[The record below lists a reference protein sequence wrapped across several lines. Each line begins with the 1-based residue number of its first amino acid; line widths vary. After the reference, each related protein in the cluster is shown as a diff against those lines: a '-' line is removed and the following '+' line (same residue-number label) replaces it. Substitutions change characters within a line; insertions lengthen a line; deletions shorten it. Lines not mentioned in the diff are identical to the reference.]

1 MISVF
6 GSDFS
11 QTEISQVINA
21 INEQW
26 VGSGPRVE
34 RFEGLLAERLG
45 MDDVAVVDSGS
56 SALLLAVRLLD
67 LPPGSEVILP
77 SLTWV
82 ACAHAVVL
90 AGCQPV
96 LCDVDLE
103 TCNVDERSV
112 EERLSD
118 RTAAVM
124 VVHYAG
130 LPVDMAPILQFGH
143 PVIEDAAHAIDSA
156 ADGVHCGTSGAAGIF
171 SFDSVKNLATCDA
184 GAVIGSPE
192 LVRRAKELRYCG
204 VRRSGFKAA
213 PERARWWE
221 HDIAAAFPRVIANDI
236 AAALGIA
243 QLERLDALQAR
254 RKAIWDMYDDAF
266 AAADWISRPPGI
278 PDGVRHSF
286 FTYLIRVPAG
296 SRDGLAR
303 HLFDSGVYTTLRY
316 HPLHMTDFYR
326 TSYPLPNTERIAVEG
341 LNLPLHPRLT
351 ESDVQRVIDLVL
363 GYKPGVRAARARAG
377 PR

>member
-11 QTEISQVINA
+11 QSEISRVVEVID
-21 INEQW
+21 EQW
-26 VGSGPRVE
+26 VGLGPRVE

-45 MDDVAVVDSGS
+45 VDDVAVVDSGS

-67 LPPGSEVILP
+67 LPPESEVVLP

-90 AGCQPV
+90 AGCRPV
-96 LCDVDLE
+96 MCDVDLE

-130 LPVDMAPILQFGH
+130 LPVDMGPILQFDH

-156 ADGVHCGTSGAAGIF
+156 VDGVHCGTSGAAGIL
-171 SFDSVKNLATCDA
+171 SFDPVKNLATCDA
-184 GAVIGSPE
+184 GAVIGSPA
-192 LVRRAKELRYCG
+192 LVRRAKDLRYCG
-204 VRRSGFKAA
+204 IRRTGFDAA
-213 PERARWWE
+213 REGARWWE
-221 HDIAAAFPRVIANDI
+221 HEIVAAFPRVIPNDV

-243 QLERLDALQAR
+243 QLERLETLQAR
-254 RKAIWDMYDDAF
+254 RKAIWDAYDDAF
-266 AAADWISRPPGI
+266 AAADWIARPPGV
-278 PDGVRHSF
+278 PDDARHSF

-316 HPLHMTDFYR
+316 YPLHMTDFYR
-326 TSYPLPNTERIAVEG
+326 TPYGLPNTERIAAEG

-363 GYKPGVRAARARAG
+363 AYKPGARAARARAVLE
-377 PR
+377 